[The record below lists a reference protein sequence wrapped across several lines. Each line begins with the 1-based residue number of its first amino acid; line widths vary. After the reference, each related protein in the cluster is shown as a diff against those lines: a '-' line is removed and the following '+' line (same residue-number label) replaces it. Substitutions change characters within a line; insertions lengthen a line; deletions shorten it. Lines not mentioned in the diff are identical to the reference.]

1 MSFNKAESLAATSGY
16 FKWVADTKSYHE
28 AAAKQARRPKKFR
41 HKSAH
46 DAQVSGLDAA
56 FLLAQ
61 ARAMNDELGRA
72 NAEELDADET
82 AARRARCLP
91 SSAARGCD
99 DIFEAM
105 AGAKIRALEGEKR
118 ALLEL
123 RAGEA
128 DARRAAALAN
138 VRAVAHDAPFKPT
151 EAKPAGGP
159 FEDARPGR
167 FAVEAGF
174 ASFNDAKRGFF
185 ASYDSNKHTTTNQL
199 LDHHTRHV
207 DRVNHSIIHHG
218 P

>member
-99 DIFEAM
+99 DIEAIR
-105 AGAKIRALEGEKR
+105 KIRAPR
-118 ALLEL
+118 A
-123 RAGEA
+123 RSARCSSC
-128 DARRAAALAN
+128 ARRGGRA
-138 VRAVAHDAPFKPT
+138 RGPRSRTCAVAHDARSSRPRR
-151 EAKPAGGP
+151 AGGRP
-159 FEDARPGR
+159 FRDGGR
-167 FAVEAGF
+167 AFAPEAGLD
-174 ASFNDAKRGFF
+174 SFNDAKRGFF
-185 ASYDSNKHTTTNQL
+185 ASYDANKHTTTNQL